1 MDHFYR
7 NRLNVGL
14 FKLSEANSLVG
25 EMSVELESLGPKI
38 EEKQRVCSTLISPG
52 YVSQQNINAKILTL
66 LCSNMPL
73 RLPVLNNF

>member
-1 MDHFYR
+1 MVHFYR

-38 EEKQRVCSTLISPG
+38 EEKQRVCSAFISPW
-52 YVSQQNINAKILTL
+52 
-66 LCSNMPL
+66 LCIPTKY
-73 RLPVLNNF
+73 

>member
-1 MDHFYR
+1 MDNFYR

-38 EEKQRVCSTLISPG
+38 EEKQRVCSTLISLG

>member
-1 MDHFYR
+1 MIVKTELHFKMFWFYFR

-38 EEKQRVCSTLISPG
+38 EEKQRVHIII
-52 YVSQQNINAKILTL
+52 VS
-66 LCSNMPL
+66 
-73 RLPVLNNF
+73 

>member
-1 MDHFYR
+1 MKTELHFKMFLFYFR

-38 EEKQRVCSTLISPG
+38 EEKQRVQLYLI
-52 YVSQQNINAKILTL
+52 IL
-66 LCSNMPL
+66 SY
-73 RLPVLNNF
+73 